1 MVRAP
6 AHPSALK
13 ALPRANGFALLK
25 PAEKPHLDSAR
36 ILTMSGTIAIN
47 LLAFGLLM
55 MPLSMPPPAISI
67 DEPSHNPTVREIPK
81 DPVIVDIVDEVRP
94 PTPRETTQPVE
105 RRITA
110 PTASD
115 AISTPV
121 TVDSGTEVAT
131 DTSTDIT
138 GPIESIIPASSGPS
152 PMQLEYR
159 LAPAP
164 TYPRRALQQRL
175 TGTVL
180 LEVLVGLDGR
190 PLEVK
195 VAQSSGHRELDEA
208 ARAQVLK
215 RWSFQPAT
223 KNGQAVQAIGMVPV
237 QFTLQD

>member
-6 AHPSALK
+6 AHALT
-13 ALPRANGFALLK
+13 RSTGFALLK
-25 PAEKPHLDSAR
+25 PASRPQLDSAR
-36 ILTMSGTIAIN
+36 IVTLSGTIALN
-47 LLAFGLLM
+47 LLAMGLLM
-55 MPLSMPPPAISI
+55 MPLSMPMPLVAI
-67 DEPSHNPTVREIPK
+67 DEPAAPNYRQIFPEPEVV
-81 DPVIVDIVDEVRP
+81 PVVPVTQPAP
-94 PTPRETTQPVE
+94 PTTLPETQPTRMAQAPSESASPPVLVE
-105 RRITA
+105 T
-110 PTASD
+110 
-115 AISTPV
+115 
-121 TVDSGTEVAT
+121 GTETVVVA
-131 DTSTDIT
+131 STTEESGPVGDIA
-138 GPIESIIPASSGPS
+138 PATAAPS

-180 LEVLVGLDGR
+180 LQVLVGIDGR

-223 KNGQAVQAIGMVPV
+223 RNGQAVQAMGMVPIE
-237 QFTLQD
+237 FALRN

>member
-6 AHPSALK
+6 AH
-13 ALPRANGFALLK
+13 ALPQSGFALLK

-55 MPLSMPPPAISI
+55 MPLSMPPPAIV
-67 DEPSHNPTVREIPK
+67 DEPSHNPVVRPITREPE
-81 DPVIVDIVDEVRP
+81 IVDIVPPQQPRPATTQKQVRP
-94 PTPRETTQPVE
+94 RIAAAQPSEV
-105 RRITA
+105 T
-110 PTASD
+110 
-115 AISTPV
+115 STPV
-121 TVDSGTEVAT
+121 TVDSGTEVAIE
-131 DTSTDIT
+131 TSTDVAGPTESITPAYT
-138 GPIESIIPASSGPS
+138 GPA
-152 PMQLEYR
+152 PMQLEYQ
-159 LAPAP
+159 LVPAP

-223 KNGQAVQAIGMVPV
+223 KNGQAVQAIGMVPI
-237 QFTLQD
+237 QFALKD